1 MSLEASE
8 RGPEVSYQLAL
19 LITGVAL
26 AYWVDLGF
34 VQGLDKHPWLWRIP
48 LAMQS
53 CFAIFSAILLSM
65 LPDTPR
71 WYYARGRDEEGDR
84 VLARLHELPVEHEA
98 VQFVKAEIKASLDE
112 DDATGKISLMIL
124 FWDNTE
130 LQFGR
135 RLRTSFLI
143 NWVSATDQV
152 PGSCMCTK
160 QLPGPTIPRHQHV
173 GVFLYHDLFQP
184 ELFAFAV
191 WHPGWRTQL
200 GLCHCIVSSNLLH

>member
-1 MSLEASE
+1 MSLEAKE

-34 VQGLDKHPWLWRIP
+34 VQGLDKRPYLWRIP

-53 CFAIFSAILLSM
+53 CFAIFAAVLLFF

-71 WYYARGRDEEGDR
+71 WYYAKGRNAEGDD
-84 VLARLHELPVEHEA
+84 VLARLHGLPIEHEQ
-98 VQFVKAEIKASLDE
+98 VQLVKSEIMASLKEEDE
-112 DDATGKISLMIL
+112 DGKISFWIL

-135 RLRTSFLI
+135 RLRTAFWI
-143 NWVSATDQV
+143 NWVS
-152 PGSCMCTK
+152 S
-160 QLPGPTIPRHQHV
+160 H
-173 GVFLYHDLFQP
+173 
-184 ELFAFAV
+184 
-191 WHPGWRTQL
+191 L
-200 GLCHCIVSSNLLH
+200 G

>member
-19 LITGVAL
+19 LISGVAL

-34 VQGLDKHPWLWRIP
+34 VQGLDKTPWLWRIP

-53 CFAIFSAILLSM
+53 CFAIFSACLLFM

-71 WYYARGRDEEGDR
+71 WYYARNHYDKGDN
-84 VLARLHELPVEHEA
+84 VLARLHGLPVEHEA
-98 VQFVKAEIKASLDE
+98 VQLVRTEILDSLKEEEND
-112 DDATGKISLMIL
+112 GKISLWIL

-143 NWVSATDQV
+143 NWVR
-152 PGSCMCTK
+152 
-160 QLPGPTIPRHQHV
+160 L
-173 GVFLYHDLFQP
+173 FLRL
-184 ELFAFAV
+184 
-191 WHPGWRTQL
+191 
-200 GLCHCIVSSNLLH
+200 I

>member
-34 VQGLDKHPWLWRIP
+34 VQGLDRHPWLWRIP
-48 LAMQS
+48 LALQS
-53 CFAIFSAILLSM
+53 CFAIFSALLLFA

-71 WYYARGRDEEGDR
+71 WYYATGRIIQGDS
-84 VLARLHELPVEHEA
+84 VLARLHGLPIDHQA
-98 VQFVKAEIKASLDE
+98 VQFVRSEIMASLKEESDE
-112 DDATGKISLMIL
+112 VKLSWTIL

-143 NWVSATDQV
+143 NWVSAEYV
-152 PGSCMCTK
+152 LNFPPTK
-160 QLPGPTIPRHQHV
+160 TN
-173 GVFLYHDLFQP
+173 
-184 ELFAFAV
+184 A
-191 WHPGWRTQL
+191 
-200 GLCHCIVSSNLLH
+200 

>member
-1 MSLEASE
+1 MSLEAKE

-34 VQGLDKHPWLWRIP
+34 VQGLDRHPWLWRIP
-48 LAMQS
+48 LALQS
-53 CFAIFSAILLSM
+53 CFAIFSAVLLFM

-71 WYYARGRDEEGDR
+71 WYYARGHIDKGDK
-84 VLARLHELPVEHEA
+84 VLARLHNLPVEHNA
-98 VQFVKAEIKASLDE
+98 VQLVRKEIIHSLQEEADE
-112 DDATGKISLMIL
+112 ETLNWTCL

-143 NWVSATDQV
+143 NWVSTWSVDRNTLLIIIIGRHNNSSASICLYTSV
-152 PGSCMCTK
+152 LLSSRIY
-160 QLPGPTIPRHQHV
+160 TIQQRC
-173 GVFLYHDLFQP
+173 P
-184 ELFAFAV
+184 EYL
-191 WHPGWRTQL
+191 L
-200 GLCHCIVSSNLLH
+200 VSSTQSLL

>member
-1 MSLEASE
+1 MSLEARE

-19 LITGVAL
+19 LISGVAL

-53 CFAIFSAILLSM
+53 CFAIFAATLLLM

-71 WYYARGRDEEGDR
+71 WYYARGREEDGDK

-98 VQFVKAEIKASLDE
+98 VQFVKAEIIASLEEE
-112 DDATGKISLMIL
+112 DGKGKINLAIL

-143 NWVSATDQV
+143 NWVGA
-152 PGSCMCTK
+152 
-160 QLPGPTIPRHQHV
+160 H
-173 GVFLYHDLFQP
+173 
-184 ELFAFAV
+184 E
-191 WHPGWRTQL
+191 
-200 GLCHCIVSSNLLH
+200 SSTSS

>member
-1 MSLEASE
+1 MSLEARE

-19 LITGVAL
+19 LISGVAL

-53 CFAIFSAILLSM
+53 CFAIFSACLLFM

-71 WYYARGRDEEGDR
+71 WYYARGRSDEGDN
-84 VLARLHELPVEHEA
+84 VLARLHSLPIEHPA
-98 VQFVKAEIKASLDE
+98 VQLVKSEILVSLKEE
-112 DDATGKISLMIL
+112 DGEENFNWLCL

-143 NWVSATDQV
+143 NWVSALLNAYLQSGHLLIFPPIRHNSFWESTCLYISA
-152 PGSCMCTK
+152 PRSS
-160 QLPGPTIPRHQHV
+160 PTLITR
-173 GVFLYHDLFQP
+173 LYYP
-184 ELFAFAV
+184 E
-191 WHPGWRTQL
+191 
-200 GLCHCIVSSNLLH
+200 S

>member
-1 MSLEASE
+1 MSLTAAE

-19 LITGVAL
+19 LISGVAL

-53 CFAIFSAILLSM
+53 CFAIFSACLLFL

-71 WYYARGRDEEGDR
+71 WYYARGHLDEGDG
-84 VLARLHELPVEHEA
+84 VLSRLYELPVEHPK
-98 VQFVKAEIKASLDE
+98 VQYVRKEILASIEEE
-112 DDATGKISLMIL
+112 DGEEKLNWMCL

-143 NWVSATDQV
+143 NWVGA
-152 PGSCMCTK
+152 
-160 QLPGPTIPRHQHV
+160 RHN
-173 GVFLYHDLFQP
+173 LYLHSEP
-184 ELFAFAV
+184 
-191 WHPGWRTQL
+191 
-200 GLCHCIVSSNLLH
+200 LLTGKPFRRNNF

>member
-1 MSLEASE
+1 MSLEAKE

-34 VQGLDKHPWLWRIP
+34 VQGLDRHPWLWRIP

-53 CFAIFSAILLSM
+53 CFAIFSATLLFM

-71 WYYARGRDEEGDR
+71 WYYARGRTEEGDD
-84 VLARLHELPVEHEA
+84 VLSRLHELPVEHEA
-98 VQFVKAEIKASLDE
+98 VQFVKQEIISSLEEEDE
-112 DDATGKISLMIL
+112 SGKISLAIL

-143 NWVSATDQV
+143 NWVSIRYRMPLARAN
-152 PGSCMCTK
+152 GSKHRPNSSWASTCWCTS
-160 QLPGPTIPRHQHV
+160 QPQSSRTYITP
-173 GVFLYHDLFQP
+173 LFS
-184 ELFAFAV
+184 L
-191 WHPGWRTQL
+191 
-200 GLCHCIVSSNLLH
+200 VSWLVY

>member
-1 MSLEASE
+1 MSLEAKE

-34 VQGLDKHPWLWRIP
+34 VQGLDRHPWLWRIP

-53 CFAIFSAILLSM
+53 LFAIFSATLLLM

-71 WYYARGRDEEGDR
+71 WYYARGRDAEGDS
-84 VLARLHELPVEHEA
+84 VLARLHALPVEHEA
-98 VQFVKAEIKASLDE
+98 VQFVRQEIKASIE
-112 DDATGKISLMIL
+112 EEAGTGKISFMIL

-130 LQFGR
+130 LQYGR

-143 NWVSATDQV
+143 NWVS
-152 PGSCMCTK
+152 
-160 QLPGPTIPRHQHV
+160 
-173 GVFLYHDLFQP
+173 
-184 ELFAFAV
+184 
-191 WHPGWRTQL
+191 
-200 GLCHCIVSSNLLH
+200 GLRLIVNVQGIC